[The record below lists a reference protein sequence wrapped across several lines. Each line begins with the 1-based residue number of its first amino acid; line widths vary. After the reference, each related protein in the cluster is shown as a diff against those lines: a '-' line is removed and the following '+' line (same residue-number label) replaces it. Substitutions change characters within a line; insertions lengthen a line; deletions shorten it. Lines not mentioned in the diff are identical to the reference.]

1 MNNNEIIKKALRKI
15 EEDSRFKPTCCC
27 APPTPTGPTGITGP
41 TGPTGPQG
49 DIGPTGPQGIAATIT
64 VGTTTTGEAG
74 TDALVTNSGTL
85 EDAILDFTI
94 PAGITGPTG
103 PQGDIGPTGPT
114 GITGPTGPQGE
125 IGPTGPQGEIGPTG
139 PAGVDAV
146 DPTITIGTVTTGAP
160 GTDAEATITGTAPN
174 FVLNLTIPQGPTGP
188 AA

>member
-27 APPTPTGPTGITGP
+27 VPPTPTGITGP

-49 DIGPTGPQGIAATIT
+49 EIGPTGPQGITATVT

-74 TDALVTNSGTL
+74 TDAIVTNSGTL

-103 PQGDIGPTGPT
+103 PQGDIGPTGPA
-114 GITGPTGPQGE
+114 GE
-125 IGPTGPQGEIGPTG
+125 
-139 PAGVDAV
+139 DAI

-160 GTDAEATITGTAPN
+160 GTDAEASITGTAPN
-174 FVLNLTIPQGPTGP
+174 FILNLTIPQGPTGP